1 MERRHLRA
9 EDGVF
14 LTHLLG
20 KGYFLDGSRLDGSL
34 FILGL
39 FCTDGSD
46 QGTDTD
52 PCRTQVVDLI
62 DFQAGVDLVTSIQDL
77 INLIGGNGIKSA
89 SEGIQLDQIQIL
101 SCFYKICGRVETGV
115 IHPLVVDTD
124 GTLQMSKVC
133 NGVFGKYGDSVAVD
147 HIRDTVVDFR
157 VNMVWTACKNDS
169 AAAGFFQVLQGFF
182 TLFLDI
188 HMYGCK
194 FFPGFMGGSFYLG
207 GRNVREF
214 FHKAVCKDLFG
225 SKCQERVAESDGRI
239 VKFVHIVLD
248 VFRIGSND
256 RAVVVVD
263 CIRELVALVRD
274 ARIEDKLHTVTDQP
288 CDMSVSKF
296 CRIAFGLTWDGFDTQ
311 LIDLTCGSRRKHHL
325 IFQFG
330 KESIPKRIILKHVQN
345 TRDTDLS
352 TGCLV
357 CGKWLI
363 GKNSLI
369 FIVEKVRD
377 MILVLFFS
385 KSTLTAVS
393 TDIFT
398 AAGEFVDGQT
408 AVVGTSAAV
417 RHGGGVLQAV
427 DLING
432 KHGSFFTLLIAF
444 PCDQSGTEGT
454 HDSGDIRA
462 DSLTVGNFL
471 KTAENRVIVEGTTL
485 YNDVFSKLG
494 SIGNLDNF
502 VEGVFDNGVGKTSG
516 DIGNLS
522 AFLLGLLN
530 LGVHKYSTACSKINR
545 MFCKKSCFCK
555 VLYGVVQGF
564 CESLDKGTTTGG
576 TCLVKLYTVYRLVTD
591 LDAFHILTADIQD
604 AVYFRI
610 KESSCIVMG
619 NSLNLTFIKK
629 KSRFDQG
636 LAVTGGAGKGNL
648 GVFRKKFIDLFD
660 RTDGSFQ
667 RISVVVAVE

>member
-1 MERRHLRA
+1 M
-9 EDGVF
+9 V
-14 LTHLLG
+14 
-20 KGYFLDGSRLDGSL
+20 
-34 FILGL
+34 
-39 FCTDGSD
+39 
-46 QGTDTD
+46 
-52 PCRTQVVDLI
+52 
-62 DFQAGVDLVTSIQDL
+62 
-77 INLIGGNGIKSA
+77 
-89 SEGIQLDQIQIL
+89 
-101 SCFYKICGRVETGV
+101 
-115 IHPLVVDTD
+115 HPLVIDTD
-124 GTLQMSKVC
+124 GAFQMTKVC
-133 NGVFGKYGDSVAVD
+133 NGIFGKYGDSVTVD
-147 HIRDTVVDFR
+147 HIRDTMVDLR
-157 VNMVWTACKNDS
+157 VNMVWTACKDDS
-169 AAAGFFQVLQGFF
+169 AASGFFQVLQSFLAF
-182 TLFLDI
+182 FLDVC
-188 HMYGCK
+188 MDSCK
-194 FFPGFMGGSFYLG
+194 FFPGFMCGSFDFSS
-207 GRNVREF
+207 RNVREF
-214 FHKAVCKDLFG
+214 FHKTVSQNLLG
-225 SKCQERVAESDGRI
+225 SKCQERIAEGDGRI

-325 IFQFG
+325 IFQFC
-330 KESIPKRIILKHVQN
+330 KESIPERIILKHVQN

-432 KHGSFFTLLIAF
+432 KHGSFFALLIAF

-454 HDSGDIRA
+454 HDPGDIRA

-471 KTAENRVIVEGTTL
+471 ETAENRVVIEGTTL
-485 YNDVFSKLG
+485 YNNVFAKLG
-494 SIGNLDNF
+494 SVGNLDHF
-502 VEGVFDNGVGKTSG
+502 VEGILDNGVGKAGG

-530 LGVHKYSTACSKINR
+530 LGVHKYSTACSKINGV
-545 MFCKKSCFCK
+545 FCKKSCFCK

-564 CESLDKGTTTGG
+564 CEGLDKGT
-576 TCLVKLYTVYRLVTD
+576 
-591 LDAFHILTADIQD
+591 AA
-604 AVYFRI
+604 
-610 KESSCIVMG
+610 
-619 NSLNLTFIKK
+619 
-629 KSRFDQG
+629 
-636 LAVTGGAGKGNL
+636 
-648 GVFRKKFIDLFD
+648 
-660 RTDGSFQ
+660 
-667 RISVVVAVE
+667 